1 MFEIVFHPLF
11 NELRELIEPKP
22 IFETYETPLR
32 TRVIWDY
39 FKFKGYIPSS
49 FNKQGVINNPDIDLL
64 VKKASPLKKID
75 ILKIHSSYL
84 VELVENLS
92 DVGYGE
98 IGNLVQAT
106 SDTLEIALLSAG
118 GAYMAIK
125 DVYEGKTDQS
135 FALIRPPGHHAI
147 RDESDGL
154 CVFNN
159 IAVSI
164 AKLRAECNFQ
174 GKIACIDIDTHLGDG
189 IQKIFYEDP
198 NVLYTSIH
206 EYIPGESGMTSE
218 VGAGD
223 GKGFNICYP
232 VPLEADDA
240 YLKGYCQFLE
250 SYLQQFKPEL
260 FIVALGLDGHWADP
274 IGNLSYTSKGYAFFA
289 KWVHS
294 IANKLSNGKVSLI
307 LEGGYNL
314 AVLPHLAEIFLCEFT
329 KNTSYSPFED
339 HIFPYLNGQ
348 KTEDSEIKKFNELL
362 KEELDPYW
370 D

>member
-1 MFEIVFHPLF
+1 M
-11 NELRELIEPKP
+11 
-22 IFETYETPLR
+22 
-32 TRVIWDY
+32 
-39 FKFKGYIPSS
+39 
-49 FNKQGVINNPDIDLL
+49 
-64 VKKASPLKKID
+64 KKRD
-75 ILKIHSSYL
+75 ILRIHSSYL

-92 DVGYGE
+92 DVGYGG

-106 SDTLEIALLSAG
+106 SDTMEIALLSAG
-118 GAYMAIK
+118 GAYLAIK
-125 DVYEGKTDQS
+125 DVYKGKTDQS

-154 CVFNN
+154 CIFNN

-164 AKLRAECNFQ
+164 AKLRKEQHFQ

-206 EYIPGESGMTSE
+206 EFIPGESGMFSE
-218 VGAGD
+218 IGAGD

-232 VPLEADDA
+232 VPLEAGDV

-250 SYLQQFKPEL
+250 SYLKQYKPDL
-260 FIVALGLDGHWADP
+260 IIVALGLDGHWADP
-274 IGNLSYTSKGYAFFA
+274 IGNLSYSSKGYGYFA

-294 IANKLSNGKVSLI
+294 LANKVCSGKLALI
-307 LEGGYNL
+307 YEGGYNL
-314 AVLPHLAEIFLCEFT
+314 AVLPYLAEIFLCEFT
-329 KNTSYSPFED
+329 KNTHSTPFED
-339 HIFPYLNGQ
+339 HIFPYLNEL
-348 KTEDSEIKKFNELL
+348 KTEVSEIKKYQKLL